1 MPGSLRFLLILIC
14 LGGLVYGGIYTLA
27 TIKPEQKTVVK
38 QLSSDRLF
46 R

>member
-14 LGGLVYGGIYTLA
+14 LSGLVYGGFYALA
-27 TIKPEQKTVVK
+27 TIKPEQNTVVK
-38 QLSSDRLF
+38 TVPTERLF